1 MTKLKKLK
9 NIYSILSFFI
19 ITFISGLIL
28 NSCNEN
34 PTSLGFPLDTLEVM
48 TISSEDEE
56 IITNSENQYLRLQT
70 LYVRP
75 FFYVGKYNDMTAI
88 SFIRYRFI
96 PDTLTYVDES
106 KIVSVKLNLKPTRYG
121 LGDTLAGNLAF
132 DIYEL
137 QKPFTNQ
144 TTWEEIYPNGNGGN
158 ENSDFFKAGKVGSY
172 SGKITLKDTLE
183 PFKADLDK
191 KLIVDWLRFAES
203 KDTTQYSYSFALIPN
218 SNSTFVSKLFAPG
231 NNTTSTAFDPTIE
244 VIYKNKTDE
253 LDTLIIKTAVYSS
266 YINANKPADENKIVV
281 QGGVALRSLLHF
293 DISKIPAKS
302 SIVKA
307 QLELHIIDEESY
319 AGNVGKDT
327 TLTASTDSIGTVAY
341 NVPYA
346 AIRESGSTRYVFPSI
361 SSAVQKWNLADG
373 KGSLTIYANR
383 NGNNFEEPAFLDRYT
398 FHGTKSSDKSKR
410 PKLTI
415 FYTKRPNI

>member
-1 MTKLKKLK
+1 M
-9 NIYSILSFFI
+9 NINKTRLNFNLIFIVI
-19 ITFISGLIL
+19 ITIFSFGIFLS
-28 NSCNEN
+28 SCNEN

-48 TISSEDEE
+48 TISSEDEA
-56 IITNSENQYLRLQT
+56 IITDSENQYARLQT
-70 LYVRP
+70 MYNRP
-75 FFYVGKYNDMTAI
+75 FFYVGKYNDMTAV
-88 SFIRYRFI
+88 SFLRYRFV

-106 KIVSVKLNLKPTRYG
+106 KIVSVKLNLKPTRYAI
-121 LGDTLAGNLAF
+121 GDTVAGNFAF
-132 DIYEL
+132 DVYEL

-144 TTWEEIYPNGNGGN
+144 TNWEEIYPTGNGGN
-158 ENSDFFKAGKVGSY
+158 EVSDFFKAGKVGSY
-172 SGKITLKDTLE
+172 SGKITLKDTLDA
-183 PFKADLDK
+183 FKADLDK

-203 KDTTQYSYSFALIPN
+203 TDTTQYSYSFALIPN
-218 SNSTFVSKLFAPG
+218 SGSTFISKLFAPG
-231 NNTTSTAFDPTIE
+231 NSTSTVAFDPTIE

-266 YINANKPADENKIVV
+266 FVNANKPTDANKIVV
-281 QGGVALRSLLHF
+281 QGGVAMRSLLHF

-319 AGNVGKDT
+319 AGNRGKDT
-327 TLTASTDSIGTVAY
+327 TLTASMDSIGVVAY
-341 NVPYA
+341 NVPFA
-346 AIRESGSTRYVFPSI
+346 AIRESGSTKFVFPSI

-383 NGNNFEEPAFLDRYT
+383 NGNDFEEPAFLDRYT
-398 FHGTKSSDKSKR
+398 FHGTKSADVNKR

-415 FYTKRPNI
+415 FYTKRPNL